1 MLLRFKRAVISNKI
15 NKISTFCASFLAGG
29 VCCAAVKYV
38 TQVAEQKSYMMKHT
52 KISTT
57 NSET

>member
-1 MLLRFKRAVISNKI
+1 MLLWFKRAVISNKI

-38 TQVAEQKSYMMKHT
+38 TQVAEQKSYTMKLKET
-52 KISTT
+52 SKT
-57 NSET
+57 NSDT